1 MIVSVF
7 AMRDIFVSMTELPK
21 NLRTKRAAFSSGMPD
36 VNSIEFDLLAGC
48 GLLRPEDR
56 GVELHVKDDVFSS
69 LVNCVVLF
77 GEDVRNRVAAVLDR
91 LLNVVD
97 VMTELLLRMIE
108 SLNWSLSERAS
119 SIVESNVLITSST
132 LVSLN
137 SVDSDGL

>member
-1 MIVSVF
+1 MMVSVF

-56 GVELHVKDDVFSS
+56 GVELQVKDDVFSS

-77 GEDVRNRVAAVLDR
+77 GEDVRNRAAAVLDR

-97 VMTELLLRMIE
+97 VLTELRMIE
-108 SLNWSLSERAS
+108 SLNSSLSEIAS